1 MNCTPKVGYPLQ
13 PTKVQFFMTQ
23 YTLNKAVFHYL
34 RIRSRQRTQTITASF
49 ESTYAAGEPHIGKA
63 VSERLNAPSSLNL
76 KKPSPVAY
84 RTQLMQT
91 AWTGFYEY
99 PRFGEQFNVFRRP
112 FLLPDKSSLK
122 ASS

>member
-13 PTKVQFFMTQ
+13 LAKVQFFMTQ

-34 RIRSRQRTQTITASF
+34 RIRSRQRTQTITASSA
-49 ESTYAAGEPHIGKA
+49 STYAAGEPHTGKA
-63 VSERLNAPSSLNL
+63 VSEHLNAPSSLNL

-112 FLLPDKSSLK
+112 FLLPDKPSPK